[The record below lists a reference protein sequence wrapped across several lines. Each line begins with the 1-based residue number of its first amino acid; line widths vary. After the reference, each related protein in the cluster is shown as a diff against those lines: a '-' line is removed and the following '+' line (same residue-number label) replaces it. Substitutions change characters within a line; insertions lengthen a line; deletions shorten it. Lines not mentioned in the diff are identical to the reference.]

1 MKKHLLLFLKAYL
14 LFILIFIL
22 EKPLFMLFYHDI
34 YREVGLV
41 DVLSVLYHGFQL
53 DASMAGYLAVIP
65 GLLLIFSLWVKP
77 RIMKPIVSFY
87 YILVSLLISVDFVVD
102 LVLYRYWG
110 FRLDSTPLFYL
121 KSPKDALASANWTT
135 NIFGLLFILLIA
147 RLLFYIFNRFLA
159 IKSTTPST
167 QPKQKLYIGLA
178 LLFCS
183 ALLFLPIRGGVG
195 VSTMNV
201 GKVYFSD
208 RKELN
213 HAAINPL
220 FSFFEALTFESGFD
234 KQYRFMK
241 ADEAKSIFATIVD
254 KPASDTIPQLF
265 TVKHPNVVFVVLES
279 FMSKDMEVLG
289 GLPNVAVRMNELSK
303 EGILF
308 TNFYANSFRTDRGL
322 VSIFSGY
329 PGQPNTSIM
338 KYARKAQSLPS
349 IPKSLKK
356 GGYDLQY
363 YYGGDADFTNMRS
376 YLVGT
381 GIIKIVSDQSFPPGD
396 QSGKWGVPD
405 HIVFNKLSADLD
417 KDQKEPFMKI
427 LQTLSSHEPFDVPF
441 HKLGNP
447 YLNSVAY
454 TDSCLG
460 AFIDHFKKNKWWKNS
475 IVVMVPDHA
484 MHYPDNLDNRSDD
497 RYKIPLLIVG
507 GAVKTPRKIDTYGSQ
522 IDISATLLSQFKLPH
537 DDFRFSKNILNPASP
552 HFGYFTFKNG
562 FGMVTPQNQYVFDY
576 EAKAVFLNRGN
587 KDENKKKA
595 EALLQ
600 TLYDDLE
607 KR

>member
-1 MKKHLLLFLKAYL
+1 
-14 LFILIFIL
+14 
-22 EKPLFMLFYHDI
+22 MLFYHDI

-41 DVLSVLYHGFQL
+41 DFLSVVYHGFQL
-53 DASMAGYLAVIP
+53 DASMAGYLAVLP
-65 GLLLIFSLWVKP
+65 GLFLVISLWVKP
-77 RIMKPIVSFY
+77 RIMKPIVGFY
-87 YILVSLLISVDFVVD
+87 YILVSLLISIDFVVD

-135 NIFGLLFILLIA
+135 NILGFLFILLIA

-159 IKSTTPST
+159 NKNVTPI
-167 QPKQKLYIGLA
+167 QPKQKKYIGLA
-178 LLFCS
+178 LFFCT

-220 FSFFEALTFESGFD
+220 FSFFEALSFESGFD

-241 ADEAKSIFATIVD
+241 ADEAKSVFATLVD
-254 KPASDTIPQLF
+254 QPASDSIPQLF
-265 TVKHPNVVFVVLES
+265 TVKHPNVIFVVLES
-279 FMSKDMEVLG
+279 FMSKDMETLG
-289 GLPNVAVRMNELSK
+289 GLPNVAVRMNKLAE

-356 GGYDLQY
+356 AGYDLQY

-376 YLVGT
+376 YLVGA
-381 GIIKIVSDQSFPPGD
+381 GIVDIISDQNFPPGD

-405 HIVFNKLSADLD
+405 HIVFNKLSGNLD
-417 KDQKEPFMKI
+417 KNQKEPFMKI

-441 HKLGNP
+441 HKLSNP
-447 YLNSVAY
+447 YQNSVAY

-460 AFIDHFKKNKWWKNS
+460 LFIDHFKKTKWWKNS

-484 MHYPDNLDNRSDD
+484 MRFPANLDNRSDE

-507 GAVKTPRKIDTYGSQ
+507 GAVKTPRRIDTYASQ
-522 IDISATLLSQFKLPH
+522 IDISATLLSQLQLPH
-537 DDFRFSKNILNPASP
+537 NEFRFSKNILNPASP

-576 EAKAVFLNRGN
+576 EGQTVFLNRGN

>member
-1 MKKHLLLFLKAYL
+1 
-14 LFILIFIL
+14 
-22 EKPLFMLFYHDI
+22 MLFYHDI

-41 DVLSVLYHGFQL
+41 DFLSVVYHGFQL
-53 DASMAGYLAVIP
+53 DASMAGYLAVLP
-65 GLLLIFSLWVKP
+65 GLFLVVSLWVKP
-77 RIMKPIVSFY
+77 RIMKPIVGFY
-87 YILVSLLISVDFVVD
+87 YILVSLLISIDFVVD

-135 NIFGLLFILLIA
+135 NILGFLFILLIA

-159 IKSTTPST
+159 NKNVTPI
-167 QPKQKLYIGLA
+167 QPKQKKYIGLA
-178 LLFCS
+178 LFFCT

-220 FSFFEALTFESGFD
+220 FSFFEALSFESGFD

-241 ADEAKSIFATIVD
+241 ADEAKSVFATLVD
-254 KPASDTIPQLF
+254 QPASDSIPQLF
-265 TVKHPNVVFVVLES
+265 TVKHPNVIFVVLES
-279 FMSKDMEVLG
+279 FMSKDMETLG
-289 GLPNVAVRMNELSK
+289 GLPNVAVRMNKLAE

-356 GGYDLQY
+356 AGYDLQY

-376 YLVGT
+376 YLVGA
-381 GIIKIVSDQSFPPGD
+381 GIVDIISDQNFPPGD

-405 HIVFNKLSADLD
+405 HIVFNKLSGNLD
-417 KDQKEPFMKI
+417 KNQKEPFMKI

-441 HKLGNP
+441 HKLSNP
-447 YLNSVAY
+447 YQNSVAY

-460 AFIDHFKKNKWWKNS
+460 LFIDHFKKTKWWKNS

-484 MHYPDNLDNRSDD
+484 MRFPANLDNRSDE

-507 GAVKTPRKIDTYGSQ
+507 GAVKTPRRIDTYASQ
-522 IDISATLLSQFKLPH
+522 VDISATLLSQLQLPH
-537 DDFRFSKNILNPASP
+537 NEFRFSKNILNPASP

-576 EAKAVFLNRGN
+576 EGQTVFLNRGN

>member
-1 MKKHLLLFLKAYL
+1 
-14 LFILIFIL
+14 
-22 EKPLFMLFYHDI
+22 MLFYHDI

-41 DVLSVLYHGFQL
+41 DFLSVVYHGFQL
-53 DASMAGYLAVIP
+53 DASMAGYLAVLP
-65 GLLLIFSLWVKP
+65 GLFLVISLWVKP
-77 RIMKPIVSFY
+77 RIMKPIVGFY
-87 YILVSLLISVDFVVD
+87 YILVSLLISIDFVVD

-135 NIFGLLFILLIA
+135 NILGFLFILLIA
-147 RLLFYIFNRFLA
+147 RFLFYIFNRFLA
-159 IKSTTPST
+159 NKNVTPI
-167 QPKQKLYIGLA
+167 QPKQKKYIGLA
-178 LLFCS
+178 LFFCT

-220 FSFFEALTFESGFD
+220 FSFFEALSFESGFD

-241 ADEAKSIFATIVD
+241 ADEAKSVFATMVD
-254 KPASDTIPQLF
+254 QPASDSIPQLF
-265 TVKHPNVVFVVLES
+265 TVKHPNVIFVVLES
-279 FMSKDMEVLG
+279 FMSKDMETLG
-289 GLPNVAVRMNELSK
+289 GLPNVAVRMNKLAE

-356 GGYDLQY
+356 AGYDLQY

-376 YLVGT
+376 YLVGA
-381 GIIKIVSDQSFPPGD
+381 GIVDIISDQNFPPGD

-405 HIVFNKLSADLD
+405 HIVFNKLSGNLD
-417 KDQKEPFMKI
+417 KNQKEPFMKI

-441 HKLGNP
+441 HKLSNP
-447 YLNSVAY
+447 YQNSVAY

-460 AFIDHFKKNKWWKNS
+460 LFIDHFKKTKWWKNS

-484 MHYPDNLDNRSDD
+484 MRFPANLDNRSDE

-507 GAVKTPRKIDTYGSQ
+507 GAVKTPRRIDTYASQ
-522 IDISATLLSQFKLPH
+522 IDISATLLSQLQLPH
-537 DDFRFSKNILNPASP
+537 NEFRFSKNILNPASP

-576 EAKAVFLNRGN
+576 EGQTVFLNRGN

>member
-1 MKKHLLLFLKAYL
+1 
-14 LFILIFIL
+14 
-22 EKPLFMLFYHDI
+22 MLFYHDI

-41 DVLSVLYHGFQL
+41 DFLSVVYHGFQL
-53 DASMAGYLAVIP
+53 DASMAGYLAVLP
-65 GLLLIFSLWVKP
+65 GLFLVISLWVKP
-77 RIMKPIVSFY
+77 RIMKPIVGFY
-87 YILVSLLISVDFVVD
+87 YILISLLISIDFVVD

-135 NIFGLLFILLIA
+135 NILGFLFILLIA

-159 IKSTTPST
+159 NKNVSPI
-167 QPKQKLYIGLA
+167 QPKQKKYIGLA
-178 LLFCS
+178 LFFCT

-220 FSFFEALTFESGFD
+220 FSFFEALSFESGFD

-241 ADEAKSIFATIVD
+241 ADEAKSVFATMVD
-254 KPASDTIPQLF
+254 QPASDSIPQLF
-265 TVKHPNVVFVVLES
+265 TVKHPNVIFVVLES
-279 FMSKDMEVLG
+279 FMSKDMETLG
-289 GLPNVAVRMNELSK
+289 GLPHVAVRMNKLAE

-356 GGYDLQY
+356 AGYDLQY

-376 YLVGT
+376 YLVGA
-381 GIIKIVSDQSFPPGD
+381 GIVDIISDQNFPPGD

-405 HIVFNKLSADLD
+405 HIVFNKLSGNLD
-417 KDQKEPFMKI
+417 KNQKEPFMKI

-441 HKLGNP
+441 HKLSNP
-447 YLNSVAY
+447 YQNSVAY

-460 AFIDHFKKNKWWKNS
+460 LFIDHFKKTKWWKNS

-484 MHYPDNLDNRSDD
+484 MRFPANLDNRSDE

-507 GAVKTPRKIDTYGSQ
+507 GAVKTPRRIDTYASQ
-522 IDISATLLSQFKLPH
+522 IDISATLLSQLELPH
-537 DDFRFSKNILNPASP
+537 NEFRFSKNILNPASP

-576 EAKAVFLNRGN
+576 EGQTVFLNRGN

>member
-1 MKKHLLLFLKAYL
+1 
-14 LFILIFIL
+14 
-22 EKPLFMLFYHDI
+22 MLFYHDI

-41 DVLSVLYHGFQL
+41 DFLSVVYHGFQL
-53 DASMAGYLAVIP
+53 DASMAGYLAVLP
-65 GLLLIFSLWVKP
+65 GLFLVISLWVKP
-77 RIMKPIVSFY
+77 RIMKPIVGFY
-87 YILVSLLISVDFVVD
+87 YILVSLLISIDFVVD

-135 NIFGLLFILLIA
+135 NILGFLFILLIA

-159 IKSTTPST
+159 NKNVSPI
-167 QPKQKLYIGLA
+167 QPKQKKYIGLA
-178 LLFCS
+178 LFFCT

-220 FSFFEALTFESGFD
+220 FSFFEALSFESGFD

-241 ADEAKSIFATIVD
+241 ADEAKSVFATMVD
-254 KPASDTIPQLF
+254 QPASDSIPQLF
-265 TVKHPNVVFVVLES
+265 TVKHPNVIFVVLES
-279 FMSKDMEVLG
+279 FMSKDMETLG
-289 GLPNVAVRMNELSK
+289 GLPNVAVRMNKLAE

-356 GGYDLQY
+356 AGYDLQY

-376 YLVGT
+376 YLVGA
-381 GIIKIVSDQSFPPGD
+381 GIVDIISDQNFPPAD
-396 QSGKWGVPD
+396 RTGKWGAPD
-405 HIVFNKLSADLD
+405 HIVFNKLSANLD
-417 KDQKEPFMKI
+417 KEQKEPFMKI

-441 HKLGNP
+441 HKLSNP
-447 YLNSVAY
+447 YQNSVAY

-460 AFIDHFKKNKWWKNS
+460 LFIDHFKKTKWWKNS

-484 MHYPDNLDNRSDD
+484 MRFPANLDNRSDE

-507 GAVKTPRKIDTYGSQ
+507 GAVKTPRRIDTYASQ
-522 IDISATLLSQFKLPH
+522 IDISATLLSQLQLPH
-537 DDFRFSKNILNPASP
+537 NEFRFSKNILNPASP

-576 EAKAVFLNRGN
+576 EGQTVFLNRGN

>member
-1 MKKHLLLFLKAYL
+1 MKKYLLLFLKTYL
-14 LFILIFIL
+14 LFILIFII

-41 DVLSVLYHGFQL
+41 DFLSVVYHGFQL
-53 DASMAGYLAVIP
+53 DASMAGYLAVLP
-65 GLLLIFSLWVKP
+65 GLFLVISLWVKP
-77 RIMKPIVSFY
+77 RIMKPIVGFY
-87 YILVSLLISVDFVVD
+87 YILVSLLISIDFVVD

-135 NIFGLLFILLIA
+135 NILGFLFILLIA

-159 IKSTTPST
+159 NKNVSPI
-167 QPKQKLYIGLA
+167 QPKQKKYIGLA
-178 LLFCS
+178 LFFCT

-220 FSFFEALTFESGFD
+220 FSFFEALSFESGFD

-241 ADEAKSIFATIVD
+241 ADEAKSVFATMVD
-254 KPASDTIPQLF
+254 QPASDSIPQLF
-265 TVKHPNVVFVVLES
+265 TVKHPNVIFVVLES
-279 FMSKDMEVLG
+279 FMSKDMETLG
-289 GLPNVAVRMNELSK
+289 GLPHVAVRMNKLAE

-356 GGYDLQY
+356 AGYDLQY

-376 YLVGT
+376 YLVGA
-381 GIIKIVSDQSFPPGD
+381 GIVDIISDQNFPPGD

-405 HIVFNKLSADLD
+405 HIVFNKLSGNLD
-417 KDQKEPFMKI
+417 KNQKEPFMKI

-441 HKLGNP
+441 HKLSNP
-447 YLNSVAY
+447 YQNSVAY

-460 AFIDHFKKNKWWKNS
+460 LFIDHFKKTKWWKNS

-484 MHYPDNLDNRSDD
+484 MRFPANLDNRSDE

-507 GAVKTPRKIDTYGSQ
+507 GAVKTPRRIDTYASQ
-522 IDISATLLSQFKLPH
+522 IDISATLLSQLELPH
-537 DDFRFSKNILNPASP
+537 NEFRFSKNILNPASP

-576 EAKAVFLNRGN
+576 EGQTVFLNRGN

>member
-1 MKKHLLLFLKAYL
+1 
-14 LFILIFIL
+14 
-22 EKPLFMLFYHDI
+22 MLFYHDI

-41 DVLSVLYHGFQL
+41 DFLSVVYHGFQL
-53 DASMAGYLAVIP
+53 DASMAGYLAVLP
-65 GLLLIFSLWVKP
+65 GLFLVISLWVKP
-77 RIMKPIVSFY
+77 RIMKPIVGFY
-87 YILVSLLISVDFVVD
+87 YILVSLLISIDFVVD

-135 NIFGLLFILLIA
+135 NILGFLFILLIA

-159 IKSTTPST
+159 NKNVSPI
-167 QPKQKLYIGLA
+167 QPKQKKYIGLA
-178 LLFCS
+178 LFFCT

-220 FSFFEALTFESGFD
+220 FSFFEALSFESGFD

-241 ADEAKSIFATIVD
+241 ADEAKSVFATLVD
-254 KPASDTIPQLF
+254 QPASDSIPQLF
-265 TVKHPNVVFVVLES
+265 TVKHPNVIFVVLES
-279 FMSKDMEVLG
+279 FMSKDMETLG
-289 GLPNVAVRMNELSK
+289 GLPHVAVRMNKLAE

-356 GGYDLQY
+356 AGYDLQY

-376 YLVGT
+376 YLVGA
-381 GIIKIVSDQSFPPGD
+381 GIVDIISDQNFPPGD

-405 HIVFNKLSADLD
+405 HIVFNKLSGNLD
-417 KDQKEPFMKI
+417 KNQKEPFMKI

-441 HKLGNP
+441 HKLSNP
-447 YLNSVAY
+447 YQNSVAY

-460 AFIDHFKKNKWWKNS
+460 LFIDHFKKTKWWKNS

-484 MHYPDNLDNRSDD
+484 MRFPANLDNRSDE
-497 RYKIPLLIVG
+497 RYKIPL
-507 GAVKTPRKIDTYGSQ
+507 
-522 IDISATLLSQFKLPH
+522 
-537 DDFRFSKNILNPASP
+537 
-552 HFGYFTFKNG
+552 
-562 FGMVTPQNQYVFDY
+562 
-576 EAKAVFLNRGN
+576 
-587 KDENKKKA
+587 
-595 EALLQ
+595 
-600 TLYDDLE
+600 
-607 KR
+607 

>member
-1 MKKHLLLFLKAYL
+1 
-14 LFILIFIL
+14 
-22 EKPLFMLFYHDI
+22 MLFYHDI

-41 DVLSVLYHGFQL
+41 DFLSVVYHGFQL
-53 DASMAGYLAVIP
+53 DASMAGYLAVLP
-65 GLLLIFSLWVKP
+65 GLFLVVSLWVKP
-77 RIMKPIVSFY
+77 RIMKPIVGFY
-87 YILVSLLISVDFVVD
+87 YILVSLLISIDFVVD

-135 NIFGLLFILLIA
+135 NILGFLFILLIA

-159 IKSTTPST
+159 NKNVSPI
-167 QPKQKLYIGLA
+167 QPKQKKYIGLA
-178 LLFCS
+178 LFFCT

-220 FSFFEALTFESGFD
+220 FSFFEALSFESGFD

-241 ADEAKSIFATIVD
+241 ADEAKSVFATLVD
-254 KPASDTIPQLF
+254 QPASDSIPQQF
-265 TVKHPNVVFVVLES
+265 TVKHPNVIFVVLES
-279 FMSKDMEVLG
+279 FMSKDMETLG
-289 GLPNVAVRMNELSK
+289 GLPNVAVQMNKLAE

-356 GGYDLQY
+356 AGYDLQY

-376 YLVGT
+376 YLVGA
-381 GIIKIVSDQSFPPGD
+381 GIVDIISDQNFPPGD

-405 HIVFNKLSADLD
+405 HIVFNKLSGNLD
-417 KDQKEPFMKI
+417 KNQKEPFMKI

-441 HKLGNP
+441 HKLSNP
-447 YLNSVAY
+447 YQNSVAY

-460 AFIDHFKKNKWWKNS
+460 LFIDHFRKTKWWKNS

-484 MHYPDNLDNRSDD
+484 MRFPANLDNRSDE

-507 GAVKTPRKIDTYGSQ
+507 GAVKTPRRIDTYASQ
-522 IDISATLLSQFKLPH
+522 IDISATLLSQLQLPH
-537 DDFRFSKNILNPASP
+537 NEFRFSKNILNPASP

-576 EAKAVFLNRGN
+576 EGQTVFLNRGN

>member
-1 MKKHLLLFLKAYL
+1 
-14 LFILIFIL
+14 
-22 EKPLFMLFYHDI
+22 MLFYHDI

-41 DVLSVLYHGFQL
+41 DFLSVVYHGFQL
-53 DASMAGYLAVIP
+53 DASMAGYLAVLP
-65 GLLLIFSLWVKP
+65 GLFLVISLWVKP
-77 RIMKPIVSFY
+77 RIMKPIVGFY
-87 YILVSLLISVDFVVD
+87 YILVSLLISIDFVVD

-135 NIFGLLFILLIA
+135 NILGFLFILLIA

-159 IKSTTPST
+159 NKNVTPI
-167 QPKQKLYIGLA
+167 QPKQKKYIGLA
-178 LLFCS
+178 LFFCT

-220 FSFFEALTFESGFD
+220 FSFFEALSFESGFD

-241 ADEAKSIFATIVD
+241 ADEAKSVFATLVD
-254 KPASDTIPQLF
+254 QPASDSIPQQF
-265 TVKHPNVVFVVLES
+265 TVKHPNVIFVVLES
-279 FMSKDMEVLG
+279 FMSKDMETLG
-289 GLPNVAVRMNELSK
+289 GLPNVAVRMNKLAE

-356 GGYDLQY
+356 AGYDLQY

-376 YLVGT
+376 YLVGA
-381 GIIKIVSDQSFPPGD
+381 GIVDIISDQNFPPGD

-405 HIVFNKLSADLD
+405 HIVFNKLSGNLD
-417 KDQKEPFMKI
+417 KNQKEPFMKI

-441 HKLGNP
+441 HKLSNP
-447 YLNSVAY
+447 YQNSVAY

-460 AFIDHFKKNKWWKNS
+460 LFIDHFRKTKWWKNS

-484 MHYPDNLDNRSDD
+484 MRFPANLDNRSDE

-507 GAVKTPRKIDTYGSQ
+507 GAVKTPRRIDTYASQ
-522 IDISATLLSQFKLPH
+522 IDISATLLSQLQLPH
-537 DDFRFSKNILNPASP
+537 NEFRFSKNILNPASP

-576 EAKAVFLNRGN
+576 EGQTVFLNRGN

>member
-1 MKKHLLLFLKAYL
+1 
-14 LFILIFIL
+14 
-22 EKPLFMLFYHDI
+22 MLFYHDI

-41 DVLSVLYHGFQL
+41 DFLSVVYHGFQL
-53 DASMAGYLAVIP
+53 DASMAGYLAVLP
-65 GLLLIFSLWVKP
+65 GLFLVISLWVKP
-77 RIMKPIVSFY
+77 RIMKPIVGFY
-87 YILVSLLISVDFVVD
+87 YILVSLLISIDFVVD

-135 NIFGLLFILLIA
+135 NILGFLFILLIA

-159 IKSTTPST
+159 NKNVTPI
-167 QPKQKLYIGLA
+167 QPKQKKYIGLA
-178 LLFCS
+178 LFFCT

-220 FSFFEALTFESGFD
+220 FSFFEALSFESGFD

-241 ADEAKSIFATIVD
+241 ADEAKSVFATLVD
-254 KPASDTIPQLF
+254 QPASDSIPQQF
-265 TVKHPNVVFVVLES
+265 TVKHPNVIFVVLES
-279 FMSKDMEVLG
+279 FMSKDMETLG
-289 GLPNVAVRMNELSK
+289 GLPNVAVRMNKLAE

-356 GGYDLQY
+356 AGYDLQY

-376 YLVGT
+376 YLVGA
-381 GIIKIVSDQSFPPGD
+381 GIVDIISDQNFPPGD

-405 HIVFNKLSADLD
+405 HIVFNKLSGNLD
-417 KDQKEPFMKI
+417 KNQKEPFMKI

-441 HKLGNP
+441 HKLSNP
-447 YLNSVAY
+447 YQNSVAY

-460 AFIDHFKKNKWWKNS
+460 LFIDHFKKTKWWKNS

-484 MHYPDNLDNRSDD
+484 MRFPANLDNRSDE

-507 GAVKTPRKIDTYGSQ
+507 GAVKTPRRIDTYASQ
-522 IDISATLLSQFKLPH
+522 IDISATLLSQLQLPH
-537 DDFRFSKNILNPASP
+537 NEFRFSKNILNPASP

-576 EAKAVFLNRGN
+576 EGQTVFLNRGN

>member
-1 MKKHLLLFLKAYL
+1 MKKYLLLFLKTYL

-147 RLLFYIFNRFLA
+147 RLLFYIFNRFLT
-159 IKSTTPST
+159 IKSTTPT

-220 FSFFEALTFESGFD
+220 FSFFEALTFESDFD

-460 AFIDHFKKNKWWKNS
+460 AFIDHFKKTKWWKNS

>member
-1 MKKHLLLFLKAYL
+1 
-14 LFILIFIL
+14 
-22 EKPLFMLFYHDI
+22 MLFYHDI

-41 DVLSVLYHGFQL
+41 DFLSVVYHGFQL
-53 DASMAGYLAVIP
+53 DASMAGYLAVLP
-65 GLLLIFSLWVKP
+65 GLFLVISLWVKP
-77 RIMKPIVSFY
+77 RIMKPIVGFY
-87 YILVSLLISVDFVVD
+87 YILVSLLISIDFVVD

-135 NIFGLLFILLIA
+135 NILGFLFILLIA

-159 IKSTTPST
+159 NKNVTPI
-167 QPKQKLYIGLA
+167 QPKQKKYIGLA
-178 LLFCS
+178 LFFCT

-220 FSFFEALTFESGFD
+220 FSFFEALSFESGFD

-241 ADEAKSIFATIVD
+241 ADEAKSVFATMVD
-254 KPASDTIPQLF
+254 QPASDSIPQLF
-265 TVKHPNVVFVVLES
+265 TVKHPNVIFVVLES
-279 FMSKDMEVLG
+279 FMSKDMETLG
-289 GLPNVAVRMNELSK
+289 GLPNVAVRMNKLAE

-356 GGYDLQY
+356 AGYDLQY

-376 YLVGT
+376 YLVGA
-381 GIIKIVSDQSFPPGD
+381 GIVDIISDQNFPPGD

-405 HIVFNKLSADLD
+405 HIVFNKLSGNLD
-417 KDQKEPFMKI
+417 KNQKEPFMKI

-441 HKLGNP
+441 HKLSNP
-447 YLNSVAY
+447 YQNSVAY

-460 AFIDHFKKNKWWKNS
+460 LFIDHFKKTKWWKNS

-484 MHYPDNLDNRSDD
+484 MRFPANLDNRSDE

-507 GAVKTPRKIDTYGSQ
+507 GAVKTPRRIDTYASQ
-522 IDISATLLSQFKLPH
+522 IDISATLLSQLQLPH
-537 DDFRFSKNILNPASP
+537 NEFRFSKNILNPASP

-576 EAKAVFLNRGN
+576 EGQTVFLNRGN

>member
-1 MKKHLLLFLKAYL
+1 
-14 LFILIFIL
+14 
-22 EKPLFMLFYHDI
+22 MLFYHDI

-41 DVLSVLYHGFQL
+41 DFLSVVYHGFQL
-53 DASMAGYLAVIP
+53 DASMAGYLAVLP
-65 GLLLIFSLWVKP
+65 GLFLVISLWVKP
-77 RIMKPIVSFY
+77 RIMKPIVGFY
-87 YILVSLLISVDFVVD
+87 YILVSLLISIVFVVD

-121 KSPKDALASANWTT
+121 KSPKDALASANWAT
-135 NIFGLLFILLIA
+135 NILGFLFILLIA

-159 IKSTTPST
+159 NKNVSPI
-167 QPKQKLYIGLA
+167 QPMKKVYIGLA
-178 LLFCS
+178 LFFCT

-220 FSFFEALTFESGFD
+220 FSFFEALSFESGFD

-241 ADEAKSIFATIVD
+241 ADEAKSVFATLVD
-254 KPASDTIPQLF
+254 QPATDSIPQLF
-265 TVKHPNVVFVVLES
+265 TVKHPNVIFVVLES
-279 FMSKDMEVLG
+279 FMSKDMETLG
-289 GLPNVAVRMNELSK
+289 GLPNVAVRMNKLAE

-356 GGYDLQY
+356 AGYDLQY

-376 YLVGT
+376 YLVGA
-381 GIIKIVSDQSFPPGD
+381 GIVDIISDQNFPPGD

-405 HIVFNKLSADLD
+405 HIVFNKLSGNLE
-417 KDQKEPFMKI
+417 KNQKEPFMKI

-441 HKLGNP
+441 HKLSNP

-460 AFIDHFKKNKWWKNS
+460 LFIDHFKKTKWWKNS

-484 MHYPDNLDNRSDD
+484 MRFPDNLDNRSDE

-507 GAVKTPRKIDTYGSQ
+507 GAVKTPRRIDTYASQ
-522 IDISATLLSQFKLPH
+522 IDISATLLSQLQLPH
-537 DDFRFSKNILNPASP
+537 NEFRFSKNILNPASP

-576 EAKAVFLNRGN
+576 EGQTVFLNRGN

>member
-1 MKKHLLLFLKAYL
+1 
-14 LFILIFIL
+14 
-22 EKPLFMLFYHDI
+22 MLFYHDI

-41 DVLSVLYHGFQL
+41 DFLSVVYHGFQL
-53 DASMAGYLAVIP
+53 DASMAGYLAVLP
-65 GLLLIFSLWVKP
+65 GLFLVISLWVKP
-77 RIMKPIVSFY
+77 RIMKPIVGFY
-87 YILVSLLISVDFVVD
+87 YILVSLLISIDFVVD

-135 NIFGLLFILLIA
+135 NILGFLFILLIA

-159 IKSTTPST
+159 NKNVTPI
-167 QPKQKLYIGLA
+167 QPKQKKYIGLA
-178 LLFCS
+178 LFFCT

-220 FSFFEALTFESGFD
+220 FSFFEALSFESGFD

-241 ADEAKSIFATIVD
+241 ADEAKSVFATLVD
-254 KPASDTIPQLF
+254 QPASDSIPQQF
-265 TVKHPNVVFVVLES
+265 TVKHPNVIFVVLES
-279 FMSKDMEVLG
+279 FMSKDMETLG
-289 GLPNVAVRMNELSK
+289 GLPNVAVQMNKLAE

-356 GGYDLQY
+356 AGYDLQY

-376 YLVGT
+376 YLVGA
-381 GIIKIVSDQSFPPGD
+381 GIVDIISDQNFPPGD

-405 HIVFNKLSADLD
+405 HIVFNKLSGNLD
-417 KDQKEPFMKI
+417 KNQKEPFMKI

-441 HKLGNP
+441 HKLSNP
-447 YLNSVAY
+447 YQNSVAY

-460 AFIDHFKKNKWWKNS
+460 LFIDHFKKTKWWKNS

-484 MHYPDNLDNRSDD
+484 MRFPDNLDNRSDD

-507 GAVKTPRKIDTYGSQ
+507 GAVKTPRRIDTYASQ
-522 IDISATLLSQFKLPH
+522 IDISATLLSQLELPH
-537 DDFRFSKNILNPASP
+537 NEFRFSKNILNPASP

-576 EAKAVFLNRGN
+576 EGKSVFLNRGN

>member
-1 MKKHLLLFLKAYL
+1 
-14 LFILIFIL
+14 
-22 EKPLFMLFYHDI
+22 MLFYHDI

-41 DVLSVLYHGFQL
+41 DFLSVVYHGFQL
-53 DASMAGYLAVIP
+53 DASMAGYLAVLP
-65 GLLLIFSLWVKP
+65 GLFLVISLWVKP
-77 RIMKPIVSFY
+77 RIMKPIVGFY
-87 YILVSLLISVDFVVD
+87 YILVSLLISIDFVVD

-135 NIFGLLFILLIA
+135 NILGFLFILLIA
-147 RLLFYIFNRFLA
+147 RFLFYIFNRFLA
-159 IKSTTPST
+159 NKNVTPI
-167 QPKQKLYIGLA
+167 QPKQKKYIGLA
-178 LLFCS
+178 LFFCT

-220 FSFFEALTFESGFD
+220 FSFFEALSFESGFD

-241 ADEAKSIFATIVD
+241 ADEAKSVFATLVD
-254 KPASDTIPQLF
+254 QPASDSIPQLF
-265 TVKHPNVVFVVLES
+265 TVKHPNVIFVVLES
-279 FMSKDMEVLG
+279 FMSKDMETLG
-289 GLPNVAVRMNELSK
+289 GLPNVAVRMNKLAE

-356 GGYDLQY
+356 AGYDLQY

-376 YLVGT
+376 YLVGA
-381 GIIKIVSDQSFPPGD
+381 GIVDIISDQNFPPGD

-405 HIVFNKLSADLD
+405 HIVFNKLSGNLD
-417 KDQKEPFMKI
+417 KNQKEPFMKI

-441 HKLGNP
+441 HKLSNP
-447 YLNSVAY
+447 YQNSVAY

-460 AFIDHFKKNKWWKNS
+460 LFIDHFKKTKWWKNS

-484 MHYPDNLDNRSDD
+484 MRFPANLDNRSDE

-507 GAVKTPRKIDTYGSQ
+507 GAVKTPRRIDTYASQ
-522 IDISATLLSQFKLPH
+522 IDISATLLSQLQLPH
-537 DDFRFSKNILNPASP
+537 NEFRFSKNILNPASP

-576 EAKAVFLNRGN
+576 EGQTVFLNRGN

>member
-1 MKKHLLLFLKAYL
+1 
-14 LFILIFIL
+14 
-22 EKPLFMLFYHDI
+22 MLFYHDI

-41 DVLSVLYHGFQL
+41 DFLSVVYHGFQL
-53 DASMAGYLAVIP
+53 DASMAGYLAVLP
-65 GLLLIFSLWVKP
+65 GLFLVVSLWVKP
-77 RIMKPIVSFY
+77 RIMKPIVGFY
-87 YILVSLLISVDFVVD
+87 YILVSLLISIDFVVD

-135 NIFGLLFILLIA
+135 NILGFLFMLLIA

-159 IKSTTPST
+159 NKNVSPI
-167 QPKQKLYIGLA
+167 QPMKKVYIGLA
-178 LLFCS
+178 LFFCT
-183 ALLFLPIRGGVG
+183 ALLLLPIRGGVG

-220 FSFFEALTFESGFD
+220 FSFFEALSFESGFD

-241 ADEAKSIFATIVD
+241 ADEAKSVFATMVD
-254 KPASDTIPQLF
+254 QPASDSIPQLF
-265 TVKHPNVVFVVLES
+265 TVKHPNVIFVVLES
-279 FMSKDMEVLG
+279 FMSKDMETLG
-289 GLPNVAVRMNELSK
+289 GLPNVAVRMNKLAE

-338 KYARKAQSLPS
+338 KFARKAQSLPS

-356 GGYDLQY
+356 AGYDLQY

-376 YLVGT
+376 YLVGA
-381 GIIKIVSDQSFPPGD
+381 GIVDITSDQNFPPGD

-405 HIVFNKLSADLD
+405 HIVFNKLSTNLD
-417 KDQKEPFMKI
+417 KNQKEPFMKI

-441 HKLGNP
+441 HKLSNP
-447 YLNSVAY
+447 YQNSVAY

-460 AFIDHFKKNKWWKNS
+460 LFIDHFKKTKWWKNS

-484 MHYPDNLDNRSDD
+484 MRFPANLDNRSDD

-507 GAVKTPRKIDTYGSQ
+507 GAVKTPRRIDTYGSQ
-522 IDISATLLSQFKLPH
+522 IDISATLLSQLQLPH
-537 DDFRFSKNILNPASP
+537 NEFRFSKNILNPASP

-576 EAKAVFLNRGN
+576 EGKSVFLNRGN